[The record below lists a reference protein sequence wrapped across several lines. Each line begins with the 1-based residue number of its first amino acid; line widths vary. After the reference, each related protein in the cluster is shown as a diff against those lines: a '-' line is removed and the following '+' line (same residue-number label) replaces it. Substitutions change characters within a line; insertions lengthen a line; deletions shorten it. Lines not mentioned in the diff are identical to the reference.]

1 MIKPN
6 SKNQRSV
13 YRLYS
18 DATVSMPTKKTNAS
32 VDELLRE
39 AIDGQTLPPAEQI
52 PMETFSWIL
61 TSKPDTLHSI
71 VVSLPQLA
79 RDY

>member
-52 PMETFSWIL
+52 PMETFS
-61 TSKPDTLHSI
+61 
-71 VVSLPQLA
+71 
-79 RDY
+79 